1 MSREEVQERIQKV
14 METEIGASVS
24 ERENLKE
31 SGIDSLTLVSVIAAI
46 EEEFNIC
53 FSDDDLM
60 PVNLETVFAL
70 AELTEKYL

>member
-14 METEIGASVS
+14 METEIGASVL